1 MKNIMFYRFNNFKQR
16 IPFPFVDI
24 YLFQW
29 NELKKSGIHNH
40 ARNGCYMFLLRGK
53 IKENIY
59 NHNLTRINTNI
70 YNAPSVS
77 FINDYIGYHSIQPM
91 KRSISIHIYHPKRHE
106 TKYFINNK

>member
-24 YLFQW
+24 YLFHW

-40 ARNGCYMFLLRGK
+40 ARNGCYIFLLRGK

-70 YNAPSVS
+70 YR
-77 FINDYIGYHSIQPM
+77 YILCAGAVGATANFRTVPH
-91 KRSISIHIYHPKRHE
+91 H
-106 TKYFINNK
+106 